1 MILIYTPKI
10 TSRAKYAFNL
20 VFRDI
25 YGIKFELTADKE
37 AYLAHS
43 GAKLTYSNQPFAD
56 ELFIQSKG
64 LLFET
69 GIIDQDIAVFNWK
82 DSKAFFSVG
91 PKSALPFD
99 IFSASFF
106 LASRY
111 EEYLPHIRDVYDRFD
126 AQASLAYS
134 YNFLHQPVVNK
145 WAVHFKEV
153 LLQKYPELVFPV
165 KKYRFISSIDI
176 DNAYAYLEKGV
187 VRTMGGF
194 LKSLSTMDIKGFKQ
208 RLKVLTGAEKDPYDT
223 YDFQLELQKKYNL
236 EYLYFLLLGDYGVND
251 KNISVES
258 KRFRS
263 LIKSL
268 ADYAQVGIHP
278 SFGSNGNPAQLAKEV
293 SRLQGVINREV
304 FKSRQHFLKI
314 SLPDTYRNLI
324 ELDIQEDYTMGYA
337 SDYGFRAGLCTPFFL
352 YDLDLEVETS
362 LKIYPF
368 AIMEGTLKYYQKI
381 PPERAMEHYKTVI
394 DQVKAVNGIF
404 ISLWH
409 NDSMNDLGLWKG
421 WRKVYIDMVEYAKP
435 DGN

>member
-20 VFRDI
+20 IFRDV
-25 YGIKFELTADKE
+25 YGVKFELTADKDFFLKQE
-37 AYLAHS
+37 
-43 GAKLTYSNQPFAD
+43 GPRLTYSHQPFGD

-69 GIIDQDIAVFNWK
+69 GISDQDIAVFNWK
-82 DSKAFFSVG
+82 DTKAFFSVG

-99 IFSASFF
+99 IFSAAFF

-145 WAVHFKEV
+145 WAQHFKEV
-153 LLQKYPELVFPV
+153 LSQKYPELVFQEKV
-165 KKYRFISSIDI
+165 YRFISSIDI
-176 DNAYAYLEKGV
+176 DNAYAYQEKGF
-187 VRTMGGF
+187 VRSVGGF
-194 LKSLSTMDIKGFKQ
+194 LKSLSMLDMKTFKE
-208 RLKVLTGAEKDPYDT
+208 RLRVLTGAEKDPYDT
-223 YDFQLELQKKYNL
+223 YDFQLDLQKKYNL
-236 EYLYFLLLGDYGVND
+236 EYLYFFLLGDYGVND
-251 KNISVES
+251 KSISVES
-258 KRFRS
+258 RKFRS

-278 SFGSNGNPAQLAKEV
+278 SFGSNDKPGQLSKEV
-293 SRLQGVINREV
+293 SRLSGVINREV
-304 FKSRQHFLKI
+304 FKSRQHFLKM

-324 ELDIQEDYTMGYA
+324 ELDILEDYTMGYA
-337 SDYGFRAGLCTPFFL
+337 SDYGFRAGLCTPFFF
-352 YDLDLEVETS
+352 YDLDLEIETS

-381 PPERAMEHYKTVI
+381 PPEKAMEHYKPII

-409 NDSMNDLGLWKG
+409 NDSMNDRGLWRG
-421 WRKVYIDMVEYAKP
+421 WRKVYVDMVEYAKP